1 MVDKTLLLRKLAD
14 LDEYGS
20 QLGEYAGITIRE
32 YRADWKIQRIIERTL
47 QMMIETCL
55 DIAGHIIADENF
67 RVPESYADMFRILH
81 ENGIIAD
88 VQLPSLEKMAKF
100 RNVVVHQY
108 EKIDPEI
115 VVTIMNK
122 NLSDFQ
128 KYKNSI
134 AAYLAKKRKNSSPSP

>member
-1 MVDKTLLLRKLAD
+1 
-14 LDEYGS
+14 
-20 QLGEYAGITIRE
+20 
-32 YRADWKIQRIIERTL
+32 
-47 QMMIETCL
+47 MIETCL

-81 ENGIIAD
+81 EKGIIAE

-115 VVTIMNK
+115 VVTIVNK

-128 KYKNSI
+128 KYKDSI
-134 AAYLAKKRKNSSPSP
+134 TAYLAKKRIKSCPSP